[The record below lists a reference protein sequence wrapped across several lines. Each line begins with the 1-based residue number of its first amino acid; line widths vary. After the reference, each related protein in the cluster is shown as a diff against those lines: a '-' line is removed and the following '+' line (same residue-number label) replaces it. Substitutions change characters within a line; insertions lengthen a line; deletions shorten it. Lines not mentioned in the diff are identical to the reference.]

1 LRTSLLPLPDRFAR
15 FLTFGLAQAARRS
28 TVISL
33 RTLAVCLVLTFQRA
47 HAQDLSVVEQTE
59 APELRENGDAASSP
73 ARTAFSVQPPV
84 VWLHPESCSL
94 LAFSQEST
102 GQESTGQESS
112 SQEST
117 SQESTNQ
124 ESSSQESTNQESTQE
139 SVHERQ
145 PVESELITEGEGSFG
160 HYHIFAYSWWSEL
173 YTGGIEY
180 DRHSW
185 NYFLKSQMDWVAEV
199 LPVTILRQPSDTDVF
214 GDPLRPGQ
222 FINPGLG
229 IYPVGLRMKWRYDKG
244 WQPYFIV
251 KGGMLFFAHK
261 ALSKDAAH
269 ENFSLQTGLGMQ
281 RRLTK
286 RVDMRLGFEDMHFSD
301 AFVVP
306 SNPGLD
312 VMAYDGGIVYHLGK

>member
-1 LRTSLLPLPDRFAR
+1 MPASLFALSVRFAR
-15 FLTFGLAQAARRS
+15 LLMFGLAQAARRS
-28 TVISL
+28 TAFFL
-33 RTLAVCLVLTFQRA
+33 LTLAICPLLTLRQA
-47 HAQDLSVVEQTE
+47 HAQQLSAVEQTG
-59 APELRENGDAASSP
+59 ATQRTENGDAGSSP
-73 ARTAFSVQPPV
+73 APTAFPLRPPV
-84 VWLHPESCSL
+84 ASFHPESASPL
-94 LAFSQEST
+94 EF
-102 GQESTGQESS
+102 

-117 SQESTNQ
+117 SQEST
-124 ESSSQESTNQESTQE
+124 TAP
-139 SVHERQ
+139 VHEKP
-145 PVESELITEGEGSFG
+145 PVESELIIEGEGSFG

-180 DRHSW
+180 DRHCW

-199 LPVTILRQPSDTDVF
+199 LPVTILHQPSDTDVF
-214 GDPLRPGQ
+214 GDPLTQAR

-244 WQPYFIV
+244 WQPYFII

-261 ALSKDAAH
+261 ALSKDAAYQ
-269 ENFSLQTGLGMQ
+269 NFSLQTGLGMQ
-281 RRLTK
+281 RRLTR
-286 RVDMRLGFEDMHFSD
+286 RVDMRVGYEDIHFSD

>member
-1 LRTSLLPLPDRFAR
+1 LPTSLLPLPDRFAR
-15 FLTFGLAQAARRS
+15 FLTFGLTQAARRS
-28 TVISL
+28 NAFFL
-33 RTLAVCLVLTFQRA
+33 LTLAVCLVLTFPRA
-47 HAQDLSVVEQTE
+47 HAQDLSAVEQTE
-59 APELRENGDAASSP
+59 APQLTENGNAGSSP
-73 ARTAFSVQPPV
+73 ALAVFSVQPPV
-84 VWLHPESCSL
+84 VWLHPDSSSP
-94 LAFSQEST
+94 LAF
-102 GQESTGQESS
+102 

-117 SQESTNQ
+117 SQEST
-124 ESSSQESTNQESTQE
+124 SQKSTQE
-139 SVHERQ
+139 SVLEKQ

-214 GDPLRPGQ
+214 GDPLSPAQ

-269 ENFSLQTGLGMQ
+269 QNFSLQTGLGMQ

-286 RVDMRLGFEDMHFSD
+286 RVDMRVGFEDIHFSD
-301 AFVVP
+301 AFMVP